1 MTALSVAITHES
13 ARTIL
18 TLHGELD
25 ILSRIRLTDAV
36 DAALYGG
43 RRHLVVD
50 VANLTFCDS
59 SGLWALLSA
68 KRTVTAMGGALELV
82 NVHGILQRVL
92 DITGVAK
99 AFPMTDA
106 GCHL

>member
-1 MTALSVAITHES
+1 MTALSVAITHEA

-25 ILSRIRLTDAV
+25 ILSTIRLTDAV

-43 RRHLVVD
+43 RQQILVD

-59 SGLWALLSA
+59 SGLWALIRA
-68 KRTVTAMGGALELV
+68 KRTVTAMGGTLELS
-82 NVHGILQRVL
+82 NVHGILQRL
-92 DITGVAK
+92 LEITGVAQV
-99 AFPMTDA
+99 FPTA
-106 GCHL
+106 SAR